1 MNILISFELLY
12 RKLKLFDMTQE
23 ELFDKVFD
31 CIHGCIDG
39 TFLHCNIKDGVCR
52 CDNCEYFKQTK

>member
-1 MNILISFELLY
+1 
-12 RKLKLFDMTQE
+12 MTQK
-23 ELFDKVFD
+23 ELFDKVFN

-52 CDNCEYFKQTK
+52 CNNCKYFKQI